1 MRDCVPMR
9 EQAVNACDSNIIN
22 ALDFVAG
29 KLCGDDGFLGDWHI
43 ASTGGN
49 YRDFAF
55 AIDRMIPLKHDRP
68 RALFK
73 PGAADDFLDS
83 EELLA

>member
-1 MRDCVPMR
+1 MR
-9 EQAVNACDSNIIN
+9 EQAVNARDSNVIN

-29 KLCGDDGFLGDWHI
+29 KLCGDCGFLSDWHI

-55 AIDRMIPLKHDRP
+55 AVDRVIPLKHDRP
-68 RALFK
+68 CALFK
-73 PGAADDFLDS
+73 PGAADDFLDGK
-83 EELLA
+83 ELLA